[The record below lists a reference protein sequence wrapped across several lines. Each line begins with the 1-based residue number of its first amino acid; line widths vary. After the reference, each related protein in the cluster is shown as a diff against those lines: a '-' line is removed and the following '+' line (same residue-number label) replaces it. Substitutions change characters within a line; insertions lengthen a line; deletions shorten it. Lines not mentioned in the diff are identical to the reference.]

1 MTDVDVI
8 NVDHA
13 IIQIAP
19 DYEGLELGIGE
30 GMLKKAIAQ
39 ATGVNVAHINAEYK
53 KAGDLGLVAMVSFP
67 TEFACSYALLTQV
80 APQNSR
86 ATQATLFKPKPLTV
100 NHVFNKLREI
110 AKTSGASS
118 QIKKVG
124 SINGL
129 LAACQGQEAKFIVRS
144 CEGKLRIG
152 LAEQTVLGSLA
163 HAIVYAKYAK
173 DSKKA
178 ISSEKLVKELEE
190 ASKTLKTVFSECPNY
205 DLVIPPLLEG
215 GTDLL
220 REKIKITP
228 GIPLKPMLAKPT
240 KAISEVLDRFEGK
253 KFTCEYK
260 YDGERAQLHYSNG
273 KLSVFSRNSED
284 MSVKYPD
291 LIEHMQ
297 KVSFYLS
304 FSFPSTS
311 VCYSPKVDLVIER
324 LIQ

>member
-1 MTDVDVI
+1 MS
-8 NVDHA
+8 
-13 IIQIAP
+13 
-19 DYEGLELGIGE
+19 
-30 GMLKKAIAQ
+30 ML
-39 ATGVNVAHINAEYK
+39 
-53 KAGDLGLVAMVSFP
+53 
-67 TEFACSYALLTQV
+67 YAFL
-80 APQNSR
+80 QNSR
-86 ATQATLFKPKPLTV
+86 ATQATLFKPKLLTV

-110 AKTSGASS
+110 AKTTGASS
-118 QIKKVG
+118 QTKKVG

-129 LAACQGQEAKFIVRS
+129 LAACQGQEAKFIIRS

-163 HAIVYAKYAK
+163 HATFYAKHAK
-173 DSKKA
+173 EGKKSTA
-178 ISSEKLVKELEE
+178 SSEKLAKELED
-190 ASKTLKTVFSECPNY
+190 ASRTLKTVFSECPNY

-215 GTDLL
+215 GVELL

-260 YDGERAQLHYSNG
+260 YDGERAQVHYSNG

-297 KVSFYLS
+297 KVRSFHSTLS
-304 FSFPSTS
+304 SFLKQARRS
-311 VCYSPKVDLVIER
+311 L
-324 LIQ
+324 